1 MNTSQTE
8 YRRLATNDERF
19 HRQIR
24 YAFTPGAGPWDDEA
38 RAELNE
44 RIEENRFI
52 SRANR
57 GLFAE
62 EAENDAEPLAVAG
75 WYDLQTR
82 IREGYHP
89 VGAVTAV
96 ATPPEHRRNGYVREL
111 LLKMLVEFQTEGIA
125 FAALWPF
132 KRSFYRD
139 LGWETGSL
147 YDRVSGKPAQFQSA
161 GADQAG
167 EFIAVSPGDWE
178 TLAPILAVHERNR
191 ALHVERSA
199 EWWEGRIFQQW
210 GGQDNF
216 GYRWDDNRDEPRAY
230 VIYRFNHDD
239 SRDGR
244 TLRVVEAAWTDPE
257 AYRQLLRFVGDHDS
271 QAEMIECSLPHDPAA
286 QILDLVDDPSGLT
299 VETRPGPMVRVVDV
313 VDALSTVRY
322 PGDDSVILS
331 VSDPLRS
338 ENDGTFWLDVTGG
351 VGQCE
356 STDGPPDASLPIT
369 ALSQLVVGFRGAAML
384 SAQGVLNADSATIAS
399 LEELFPAEQTLLREG
414 F

>member
-1 MNTSQTE
+1 
-8 YRRLATNDERF
+8 
-19 HRQIR
+19 
-24 YAFTPGAGPWDDEA
+24 
-38 RAELNE
+38 
-44 RIEENRFI
+44 
-52 SRANR
+52 
-57 GLFAE
+57 
-62 EAENDAEPLAVAG
+62 
-75 WYDLQTR
+75 
-82 IREGYHP
+82 
-89 VGAVTAV
+89 
-96 ATPPEHRRNGYVREL
+96 
-111 LLKMLVEFQTEGIA
+111 
-125 FAALWPF
+125 
-132 KRSFYRD
+132 
-139 LGWETGSL
+139 
-147 YDRVSGKPAQFQSA
+147 
-161 GADQAG
+161 
-167 EFIAVSPGDWE
+167 
-178 TLAPILAVHERNR
+178 
-191 ALHVERSA
+191 
-199 EWWEGRIFQQW
+199 
-210 GGQDNF
+210 
-216 GYRWDDNRDEPRAY
+216 